1 MHDRVVRTSARHDPE
16 PAENQHMAPAL
27 LAAGNSAVARL
38 MIQRETISDLDSAL
52 DKLNVPEGRVI
63 DILGKLSAEDKKKV
77 LTAGKYLGQLVH
89 SLNTGEMARAVT
101 ALDAPLQLG
110 LEWIKLTAGGWGAM
124 DYSDIS
130 VFIRSA
136 DPGERAALK
145 TAAWRSR
152 FIDICGN
159 DSMARAVTE
168 LGFDLWTKLDWMVG
182 EGTSRGLLV
191 PVIRAAPEDQLAPVK
206 ADTGMKKRLRAELS
220 GPDFVAVWK
229 MIAEGVIAESD
240 IETNYVG
247 NEYHVLAELSRH
259 GLTLS
264 KRVKYENPDDLP
276 DATMAGIRAGV
287 QTAIARHM
295 SGKWKLRIASVGAA
309 QQHDGDYP
317 INFELNE
324 GVGYPITVFKGQ
336 GRATGGEDGAE
347 FYELGTKNSTPDT
360 RIVTFAHEMAHFML
374 GAPEEYVPAPEDT
387 HDLGR
392 TIYTDGSIMGD
403 YVASAA
409 KTLELKDRHVKF
421 LEPWA
426 KRFFPGR
433 RVSIVR

>member
-1 MHDRVVRTSARHDPE
+1 MHDRLIRTSARHDPE
-16 PAENQHMAPAL
+16 PAENQHMAPAM

-38 MIQRETISDLDSAL
+38 MVQRETISELDSAL

-63 DILGKLSAEDKKKV
+63 DILGRLSAEDKKKV
-77 LTAGKYLGQLVH
+77 LTAGKYLGQLVN
-89 SLNTGEMARAVT
+89 SLNANEMARAVT

-110 LEWIKLTAGGWGAM
+110 LEWIKLAAGGWGAM

-130 VFIRSA
+130 VFVRAA
-136 DPGERAALK
+136 DPGERAGLR

-152 FIDICGN
+152 FMDICGN

-182 EGTSRGLLV
+182 EGTSRDLLV
-191 PVIRAAPEDQLAPVK
+191 AVVRAAPEDQLAPVK

-229 MIAEGVIAESD
+229 MIAEGVVAESD

-287 QTAIARHM
+287 LTAIARHM
-295 SGKWKLRIASVGAA
+295 SGKWKLRIASVGAT

-324 GVGYPITVFKGQ
+324 GVGYPITVFAGQ

-347 FYELGTKNSTPDT
+347 FYAQGTRNSSEDT
-360 RIVTFAHEMAHFML
+360 RIATFAHEMAHFML
-374 GAPEEYVPAPEDT
+374 GAPEEYAAQPGDT

-392 TIYTDGSIMGD
+392 TVHHDGSIMGSH
-403 YVASAA
+403 VPGKSA
-409 KTLELKDRHVKF
+409 TLEIKDRHLKA

-426 KRFFPGR
+426 KQFFPGR